1 MLRRLSLR
9 RSIPLLLAL
18 FGLLAVLLLTGL
30 NMPRLERDLEATWQ
44 RHASEILALQQANL
58 SDHLRQQRLKE
69 LQTALAD
76 LASLEGLNS
85 SLEY

>member
-76 LASLEGLNS
+76 LASLAGVR
-85 SLEY
+85 